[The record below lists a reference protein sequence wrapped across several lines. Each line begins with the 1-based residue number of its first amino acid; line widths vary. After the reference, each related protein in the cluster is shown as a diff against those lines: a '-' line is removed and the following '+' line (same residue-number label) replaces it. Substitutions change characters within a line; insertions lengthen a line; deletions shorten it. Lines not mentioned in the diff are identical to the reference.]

1 MKYFIDRI
9 TSEVLAFEMDG
20 SQDTFIRPD
29 LEPLDA
35 AELALTL
42 AAQAAAAITPEQ
54 TLLAVNA
61 RRDELLTVATL
72 RLAPLQDAVDEENA
86 TDDEVLRL
94 KQWKKYRIA
103 LNRIE
108 QQENYPIHIDWPSL
122 SGEDASV

>member
-9 TSEVLAFEMDG
+9 TSEVLAFELDG

-54 TLLAVNA
+54 TLLTVNA

-122 SGEDASV
+122 PGEDASV

>member
-61 RRDELLTVATL
+61 RRDELLTVASL
-72 RLAPLQDAVDEENA
+72 RLAPLQDAVDEESA

-108 QQENYPIHIDWPSL
+108 QQENYPIHIAWPPL
-122 SGEDASV
+122 PGENASV

>member
-54 TLLAVNA
+54 ALLAVNA

-72 RLAPLQDAVDEENA
+72 RLAPLQDAVDEESA

-122 SGEDASV
+122 PGEDAPV